1 VSGSPY
7 NENIVANLENR
18 YIDITGNCIFKKE
31 YIIEKFYE
39 NGDLKNFI
47 FENCEDVEKYNS
59 EIDKNIGDNKLK
71 LKTEKD
77 IDYEENIINL
87 LHRSKTWFIPEEYK
101 KIDINE
107 WFNSKKLNEVEKKR
121 VKEELKLF
129 KKHNMYD
136 LLRFLIYMMDIVKE
150 KKLIIGVGRGSSV
163 SCFCLYLIG
172 VHRINSIEYD
182 LDYNDFFKENI

>member
-1 VSGSPY
+1 MLC

-18 YIDITGNCIFKKE
+18 YIDITGNCILKKE

-47 FENCEDVEKYNS
+47 FENCEDIEKYNS
-59 EIDKNIGDNKLK
+59 EIDKNIGDNNLK
-71 LKTEKD
+71 LKTEKN

-129 KKHNMYD
+129 KKYNMYD
-136 LLRFLIYMMDIVKE
+136 LLRFLIYMMDIIKE

-182 LDYNDFFKENI
+182 LDYNDFFKENT